1 MMTTVATG
9 LTAPGGPATLPT
21 ADTAPSEARA

>member
-1 MMTTVATG
+1 MTTVATG
-9 LTAPGGPATLPT
+9 RTASGGPATLPT

>member
-1 MMTTVATG
+1 MTTVATG

-21 ADTAPSEARA
+21 TGTTPSEAPA